1 MSSMSKELLYP
12 LIENALE
19 SVRPHLRVD
28 GGDVEFVELTDD
40 FIVKIKWLGACESCS
55 MSFITM
61 RAGLEDA
68 IKGKSPQII
77 GVEAVNGL
85 KI

>member
-1 MSSMSKELLYP
+1 MTSISKESLYP

-19 SVRPHLRVD
+19 SIRPHLRVD
-28 GGDVEFVELTDD
+28 GGDVEFIELTDD
-40 FIVKIKWLGACESCS
+40 YIVKIKWLGACESCS

-68 IKGKSPQII
+68 IKGKIPQIN
-77 GVEAVNGL
+77 GVEAINGV